1 MKLRT
6 CTELDAESIRLVLD
20 SNAFLNATSE
30 LLLLPLKMFAN
41 VRLSLILTVT
51 CVYCMHRSL
60 SPRQNLSATM
70 PHGGRSN
77 PVREKEAET
86 KHGKGGHGLTRATK
100 RQIVVDNCHLAVLA
114 KSAMSAAALC
124 KSE

>member
-51 CVYCMHRSL
+51 CVVYCMHRSL

-70 PHGGRSN
+70 PHGLILLEKKKEKQKRSM
-77 PVREKEAET
+77 
-86 KHGKGGHGLTRATK
+86 
-100 RQIVVDNCHLAVLA
+100 A
-114 KSAMSAAALC
+114 KADTA
-124 KSE
+124 

>member
-20 SNAFLNATSE
+20 SNAFLNATSK

-70 PHGGRSN
+70 PHGLILLEKKKEKQKRSM
-77 PVREKEAET
+77 
-86 KHGKGGHGLTRATK
+86 
-100 RQIVVDNCHLAVLA
+100 A
-114 KSAMSAAALC
+114 KADTA
-124 KSE
+124 